1 MSYVNL
7 RRNKK
12 IICQQ
17 TSQPWPPPAE
27 MGRHLCRQKPWH
39 VTYRW
44 THLVNRKMTTYVIL
58 IMKLR
63 RNKIEMR
70 SGVVRTV
77 RLSRNSLT
85 PRLSYAACYT
95 VHTAERSHHP
105 PGLISGFSGGKK
117 NINFFFGQNIARVKI
132 VP

>member
-1 MSYVNL
+1 LSYVNL

-12 IICQQ
+12 IICQE

-44 THLVNRKMTTYVIL
+44 THLVNRKMTTYVVL
-58 IMKLR
+58 IMKLH

-85 PRLSYAACYT
+85 PRLSYAACYGRIKYYYVFCVT
-95 VHTAERSHHP
+95 FTPNPSELFP
-105 PGLISGFSGGKK
+105 PGKK
-117 NINFFFGQNIARVKI
+117 KGLSNACIF
-132 VP
+132 